1 MLSNPSS
8 ATSRKRSFIN
18 LQKQRIMINLL
29 INDQKVSVEPGTTVL
44 AAAKKLKINIPTLCN
59 HDDLCV
65 AGNCRVCVVEQKG
78 ARTLIASCATPASEG
93 MEIHTNTLK
102 VRNAR
107 KHIVELLLTEHRS
120 DCTKCYKNQ
129 NCELQ
134 SLANEFAFGDTIF
147 LDLVEDHKYN
157 IDRSSPSFIKDDS
170 KCIRCQ
176 RCVRTCSELQQVSA
190 IAVANKG
197 AHQKISSFHERPM
210 SHVVCTN
217 CGQCVNRCPT
227 GALVEKTYIDQ
238 VWDAIYDPEKHVVVQ
253 TAPAVRVALGED
265 LGYDPGERVT
275 GKMVNALK
283 QLGFNSVLD
292 TDFSADLTIMEEG
305 TELLVRLKKALVD
318 GDKKI
323 SLPMFT
329 SCSPG
334 WIKFIEH
341 KYPEFLPN
349 LSSCKSPQQMF
360 GALAKT
366 FYAKKRNIDP
376 SKIVSVS
383 IMPCTAKKFE
393 ADRPEMRASGFKDV
407 DYVLTTRELAVMIKQ
422 AGIDFRNI
430 EETHY
435 DSIMGNSTGAAVIF
449 GATGGVMEAALRTA
463 YEIVTG
469 REVPFGNLNIT
480 PVRGM
485 DGVKEA
491 SIKIEGCVDA
501 WKFLEGAELKVA
513 IAHGL
518 VNANKI
524 MKLVKSGQAHYHFV
538 EIMGCPGGCIGGGGQ
553 PIPTNMEIR
562 KSRMKAIYS
571 EDEHMVLRKSHENP
585 DVIAIYKEFLDQPNS
600 HKSHEL
606 LHTHYV
612 ERDNF

>member
-1 MLSNPSS
+1 
-8 ATSRKRSFIN
+8 
-18 LQKQRIMINLL
+18 MINLT
-29 INDQKVSVEPGTTVL
+29 INDQKISVPAGMTVL
-44 AAAKKLKINIPTLCN
+44 DAAKKLNINIPTLCN
-59 HDDLCV
+59 HPDLCV
-65 AGNCRVCVVEQKG
+65 AGNCRVCLVEQKG
-78 ARTLIASCATPASEG
+78 ARTLIAACSMPVSEG

-107 KHIVELLLTEHRS
+107 KHVVELLLSEHRS

-129 NCELQ
+129 KCELQ
-134 SLANEFAFGDTIF
+134 ALANEFAFGDTIF
-147 LDLVEDHKYN
+147 LDLVEDHPYT
-157 IDRSSPSFIKDDS
+157 IDRSSPSFTKDDS

-176 RCVRTCSELQQVSA
+176 RCVRTCSELQYISA

-197 AHQKISSFHERPM
+197 SHQKISSFHDRPM

-227 GALVEKTYIDQ
+227 GALVEKTYIDY
-238 VWDAIYDPEKHVVVQ
+238 VWDAIYDPDKHVVVQ

-283 QLGFNSVLD
+283 QLGFDSVLD
-292 TDFSADLTIMEEG
+292 TDFTADLTIMEEG

-318 GDKKI
+318 GDKEI

-341 KYPEFLPN
+341 KYPEFLSN
-349 LSSCKSPQQMF
+349 LSTCKSPQQMF

-366 FYAKKRNIDP
+366 FYAKKRKLDP

-383 IMPCTAKKFE
+383 VMPCTAKKFE
-393 ADRPEMRASGFKDV
+393 ADRPEMRSSGYKDI
-407 DYVLTTRELAVMIKQ
+407 DYVLTTRELAIMIKQ
-422 AGIDFRNI
+422 AGIDFRNL
-430 EETHY
+430 EPAHY
-435 DSIMGNSTGAAVIF
+435 DSIMGDSTGAAVIF

-469 REVPFGNLNIT
+469 REVPFANLNIV
-480 PVRGM
+480 PARGM

-491 SIKIEGCVDA
+491 TIKIEGCTED

-524 MKLVKSGQAHYHFV
+524 MSLVRQGKSPYHFV
-538 EIMGCPGGCIGGGGQ
+538 EIMACPGGCIGGGGQ
-553 PIPTNMEIR
+553 PIPTSMEIR
-562 KSRMKAIYS
+562 KNRMKAIYS

-585 DVIAIYKEFLDQPNS
+585 DVIAIYKEFLDKPNS

-612 ERDNF
+612 ERDNY

>member
-1 MLSNPSS
+1 
-8 ATSRKRSFIN
+8 
-18 LQKQRIMINLL
+18 MINLT
-29 INDQKVSVEPGTTVL
+29 INDQKVAVQEGTTVL
-44 AAAKKLKINIPTLCN
+44 AAAKELKINIPTLCN

-65 AGNCRVCVVEQKG
+65 AGNCRVCVVEQTG
-78 ARTLIASCATPASEG
+78 ARTLVASCATPVSEG

-107 KHIVELLLTEHRS
+107 KHIVELLLSEHRA

-134 SLANEFAFGDTIF
+134 TLANEFAFGDHIL
-147 LDLVEDHKYN
+147 LDLVEDHNYS

-176 RCVRTCSELQQVSA
+176 RCVRTCTELQSVSA

-197 AHQKISSFHERPM
+197 AHQKISSFHDKPM

-238 VWDAIYDPEKHVVVQ
+238 VWDAIYDPDKHVVVQ

-275 GKMVNALK
+275 GKMVNALR
-283 QLGFNSVLD
+283 QLGFDSILD

-318 GDKKI
+318 GDKKV

-349 LSSCKSPQQMF
+349 LSTCKSPQQMF

-393 ADRPEMRASGFKDV
+393 ADRPEMRASGYKDV

-422 AGIDFRNI
+422 AGIDFRNLD
-430 EETHY
+430 EAKY

-469 REVPFGNLNIT
+469 REVPFDKLNIT

-485 DGVKEA
+485 EGVKEA
-491 SIKIEGCVDA
+491 TVKIEGCLDS
-501 WKFLEGAELKVA
+501 WKFLEGVELKVA
-513 IAHGL
+513 IGHGL

-524 MKLVKSGQAHYHFV
+524 MKMTREGKAPYHFV

-553 PIPTNMEIR
+553 PIPTSLAIR
-562 KSRMKAIYS
+562 TKRMNAIYA
-571 EDEHMVLRKSHENP
+571 EDEFMVLRKSHQNP
-585 DVIAIYKEFLDQPNS
+585 EVIAIYKEFLDQPNS

>member
-1 MLSNPSS
+1 MISLS
-8 ATSRKRSFIN
+8 IN
-18 LQKQRIMINLL
+18 NQR
-29 INDQKVSVEPGTTVL
+29 VSVQPGTTVL
-44 AAAKKLKINIPTLCN
+44 DAARRLNINIPTLCN
-59 HDDLCV
+59 HPDLCV
-65 AGNCRVCVVEQKG
+65 AGNCRVCVVEQTG
-78 ARTLIASCATPASEG
+78 ARTLIAACAMPAAEG
-93 MEIHTNTLK
+93 MDIHTNTLK

-107 KHIVELLLTEHRS
+107 KHIVELLLSEHRS

-129 NCELQ
+129 KCELQ
-134 SLANEFAFGDTIF
+134 ALANEFALSDTIF
-147 LDLVEDHKYN
+147 LDLVEDHPYT

-170 KCIRCQ
+170 KCIHCQ
-176 RCVRTCSELQQVSA
+176 RCVRTCAELQYISA

-197 AHQKISSFHERPM
+197 AHQKISSFHDRPM

-238 VWDAIYDPEKHVVVQ
+238 VWDAIYDKEKHVIVQ
-253 TAPAVRVALGED
+253 TAPAGRGALGED

-275 GKMVNALK
+275 GKMVTALR
-283 QLGFNSVLD
+283 QLGFDSILD
-292 TDFSADLTIMEEG
+292 TDFTADLTIMEEG
-305 TELLVRLKKALVD
+305 TELLTRLKKVLVD
-318 GDKKI
+318 GDKNTAI
-323 SLPMFT
+323 PMFT

-349 LSSCKSPQQMF
+349 LSTCKSPQQMF

-366 FYAKKRNIDP
+366 FYAQKMKLDP
-376 SKIVSVS
+376 AKIVSVS
-383 IMPCTAKKFE
+383 IMPCTAKKYE
-393 ADRPEMRASGFKDV
+393 ADRPEMRASGFKDI
-407 DYVLTTRELAVMIKQ
+407 DFVLTTRELAVMIKQ
-422 AGIDFRNI
+422 AGIDLRNL
-430 EETHY
+430 ESAKY
-435 DSIMGNSTGAAVIF
+435 DSILGDSTGAGVIF

-469 REVPFGNLNIT
+469 REVPFSNLNIT

-491 SIKIEGCVDA
+491 TIKIEGCTDE
-501 WKFLEGAELKVA
+501 WKFLEGVELKVA

-518 VNANKI
+518 ANANQI
-524 MKLVKSGQAHYHFV
+524 MKRVNQGKSPYHFV
-538 EIMGCPGGCIGGGGQ
+538 EIMACPGGCIGGGGQ
-553 PIPTNMEIR
+553 PIPTSMEIR
-562 KSRMKAIYS
+562 KKRMKAVYS
-571 EDEHMVLRKSHENP
+571 EAEHMVLRKSHENP
-585 DVIAIYKEFLDQPNS
+585 DVIAIYKEFLGKPNS

-612 ERDNF
+612 ERESY